1 MTAYESLE
9 REYREINHLEHV
21 EQIIAWDEAT
31 MMPLGGGPPRANAM
45 AALAGVIHAR
55 RTASRIGELLEQAA
69 SEEAGLGPWQ
79 KANLHQMGRSYRH
92 ATALPAELV
101 TATQLA
107 SARCEQT
114 WRRCRPEND
123 WATVAPL
130 LEEVLRLRREEA
142 ALVGETLSLAPYD
155 AMLDHYE
162 EGLGEA
168 FVSEIFG
175 DLAAFLPGF
184 LEEVLE
190 RQARQ
195 PAIDPAGP
203 FPIHRQEALGRRLM
217 QTLGFDFKHGRL
229 DVSHHPFC
237 GGVPDDTRITTRY
250 SEDDFV
256 SAMMAVLHETGHALY
271 QQGLPADWREQPV
284 GDSRGAAVHE
294 SQSLIMEMQVCRG
307 RAFIGHAA
315 ALIRQAFDVSDED
328 PAWSTDN
335 LYRLC
340 IRVERGFIRVDA
352 DEVTY
357 PLHVIL
363 RFRLEKALFAGELG
377 VAELPGAWNEGME
390 ALVGLSPGDNLADG
404 CMQDVHWFAGLFG
417 YFPTYTLGALIAAQL
432 FSAARTKEPGIEA
445 GIADGDFGPVL
456 GWLRKN
462 VHGRGKLL
470 DADGLI
476 RTATGAPLATE
487 AFKEH
492 LRVRYLGD

>member
-55 RTASRIGELLEQAA
+55 HTASRIGELLEQAA

-92 ATALPAELV
+92 ATALPADLV

-107 SARCEQT
+107 TARCEQT
-114 WRRCRPEND
+114 WRGCRPEND
-123 WATVAPL
+123 WSTVAPL

-142 ALVGETLSLAPYD
+142 ALVGETLSLDPYD

-162 EGLGEA
+162 EGLRGTL
-168 FVSEIFG
+168 VSEMFA

-195 PAIDPAGP
+195 PAIDPSGP

-217 QTLGFDFKHGRL
+217 QTLGFDFRHGRL

-271 QQGLPADWREQPV
+271 QQGLPAEWREQPV

-294 SQSLIMEMQVCRG
+294 SQSLIMEMQVCRS

-315 ALIRQAFDVSDED
+315 TLIRETLDASDED
-328 PAWSTDN
+328 PAWSTEN

-340 IRVERGFIRVDA
+340 RRVERGFIRVDA

-363 RFRLEKALFAGELG
+363 RFRLEKALFAGELE
-377 VAELPGAWNEGME
+377 VADLPEAWNEGME

-432 FSAARTKEPGIEA
+432 FSAARAEEPGIEA
-445 GIADGDFGPVL
+445 AIADGDFGPIL
-456 GWLRKN
+456 GWLRNN
-462 VHGRGKLL
+462 VHGRGQLL
-470 DADGLI
+470 DADSLV
-476 RTATGAPLATE
+476 REATGAPLATE

-492 LRVRYLGD
+492 LRARYLGD